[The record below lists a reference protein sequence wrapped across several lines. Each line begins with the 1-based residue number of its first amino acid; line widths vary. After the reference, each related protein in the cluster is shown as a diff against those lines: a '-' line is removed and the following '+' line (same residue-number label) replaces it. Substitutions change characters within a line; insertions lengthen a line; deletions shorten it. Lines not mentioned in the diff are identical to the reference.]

1 MPLNRTQRMGTAAAT
16 GDSPLGMSPRGMPT
30 LQPTVLLVGGRMQ
43 KGLREE
49 GIHRRW
55 AGSTRDFVRLPG
67 SRLLVPAAR
76 GPQWLNPCQRLRP
89 TCTRGTYFL
98 AALRSEWPTNWE
110 NAALRQAFARNRVP
124 CVHMGWAFWHPPTRE
139 GRSCLKSR
147 PACTRG
153 MHFLTAGDRQRV
165 ARVERMGPGAGL
177 PRGLPRSTW
186 LLPLPFFD
194 LRWLAG
200 WRRHGLVEGWLR
212 SHDGGHFHRSP

>member
-30 LQPTVLLVGGRMQ
+30 LQPTVLLVGGRTQ
-43 KGLREE
+43 KDSEKRERS
-49 GIHRRW
+49 G
-55 AGSTRDFVRLPG
+55 AGSARVSARLPG
-67 SRLLVPAAR
+67 LRLRVPAALV
-76 GPQWLNPCQRLRP
+76 PQWLDPCQRLRP
-89 TCTRGTYFL
+89 TCTRGTHFL
-98 AALRSEWPTNWE
+98 AALRSECPTNWE
-110 NAALRQAFARNRVP
+110 NAALRQAFVRNRVP

-153 MHFLTAGDRQRV
+153 MHLLTAGDRQRV

-212 SHDGGHFHRSP
+212 SHDGGHFQRSP